1 MALKIYAELT
11 ILTNFHKWSY
21 SNDETSNFRSSAFT
35 LDQIYLSKDITE
47 VQRSLKKECLN
58 KIKDGFA
65 LSEGKLDKAISDLFE
80 EIRSN
85 SKEPLPFVATDIINA
100 SKCLPEARLLAE
112 PVSVDIIWN
121 QPLIWR
127 MLQILNRSQYFTI
140 AAFDARQRE
149 VIEKKNFRKYYKAMM
164 NRPLTHAL
172 HQVSQHSKP
181 FRESVG
187 TLKEAISQK

>member
-35 LDQIYLSKDITE
+35 LDQMYLNTEITDE
-47 VQRSLKKECLN
+47 QRELKKECLN
-58 KIKDGFA
+58 NIAQGFA
-65 LSEGKLDKAISDLFE
+65 LSESKIDKAIADLND
-80 EIRSN
+80 EIKSN
-85 SKEPLPFVATDIINA
+85 SADPLPFTATDIIDA
-100 SKCLPEARLLAE
+100 STSLPEARLLDE

-127 MLQILNRSQYFTI
+127 MLQIFNRSQYFTI
-140 AAFDARQRE
+140 AAFNGRARE

-164 NRPLTHAL
+164 NRPLTHSL

-187 TLKEAISQK
+187 SLDKALGNK